1 MGTIKRLVRF
11 TSGSLI
17 GGAVGTVTATLLAP
31 QSGRDLQRRLHDRI
45 RQAQLAGATAKA
57 EKEDE
62 LITRFRGS
70 VSDPT
75 ALEEERVRAREEVAA
90 AVQAVG
96 LGLNAPGAIA
106 GHDANRLQ

>member
-11 TSGSLI
+11 TGGSLI

-31 QSGRDLQRRLHDRI
+31 HSGHDLQRRLRDRI
-45 RQAQLAGATAKA
+45 RRAQLAGATAKA

-70 VSDPT
+70 VADPT
-75 ALEEERVRAREEVAA
+75 ALEEEKLRAREEVAA

-106 GHDANRLQ
+106 AHDANRPQ